1 MINSFLSIISKYQDH
16 FFSFLNYLNKKD
28 KKFFIL
34 GDIVESFNEFSKD
47 LEDIDEELL
56 DLTKLLQ
63 EAVFMSSTVYLDV
76 RVTIGHSEFYAVNLE
91 EVEVEQI
98 SIKDYL
104 VVKEKFVDINNASN
118 ILTLDFKPFYER
130 MPSVRDAKSIGAGVE
145 YLNRYLSS
153 KMFNET
159 DKWKNLLFDFIKL
172 HKFNSTQLILNDRVE
187 DADYLNANI
196 DKALKKLE
204 KYEKTDTYEKV
215 KHDLQLL
222 GFEPGLGKDVKEIS
236 KSLKILDKLFDSPDH
251 IVLGEF
257 ISRIPMIFNVAIIS
271 PHGFFGQEGVLGL
284 PDTGGQVVYILD
296 QVKALEKALIS
307 SLKKAGLN
315 VLPKIII
322 LTRSIPNA
330 GNTKCNK
337 RLEKVLNTK
346 NTWIL
351 RVPFRNH
358 NPKVTDNWISRF
370 EIWPYLEEFAEDSYI
385 ELKAEFQGK
394 PDLIIGNYSDGNLV
408 SYLLSKRFEVTQ
420 CCIAHA
426 LEKSKYLFSDLYWKD
441 LDDHYNF
448 STQFTADLIAINSSD
463 FQITSTYQEIAGTEF
478 SVGQYESHKHF
489 TLPGL
494 YRVENG
500 VNLYHT
506 KFNIISPG
514 VNEKIYFPYSKDDK
528 RISSTK
534 NSLTRML
541 FENTED
547 DEIYGTLKVP
557 GKIPLFSMA
566 RLDKNKNLTAL
577 VRWFGQNPEIQELA
591 NVIIVAG
598 QIDASRSSDK
608 EEIDQINYMHHLIN
622 EYNLHDKIRW
632 IGKLFRK
639 DEAGEVYRVIADR
652 NGFFIQPGLFE
663 GFGLTVLEAMISG
676 LPVIATKYGGP
687 LEIIQDGKNGFHID
701 PINDEESAKMILDV
715 LKKSSEND
723 GFWDKISKKSVQ
735 RVNES
740 YNWKLYSE
748 RLLSLSKIYGF
759 WKYVTDLET
768 KDSDAYLDI
777 VYHMLYKPRAQK
789 ILDKHN
795 NIS

>member
-1 MINSFLSIISKYQDH
+1 MINSFLSIISEYQDH
-16 FFSFLNYLNKKD
+16 FFSFLNLLNSKEKKL
-28 KKFFIL
+28 FIL
-34 GDIVESFNEFSKD
+34 GDIVEAFTEYSKPFD
-47 LEDIDEELL
+47 DIDEELQE
-56 DLTKLLQ
+56 LTKLLQ
-63 EAVFMSSTVYLDV
+63 EAICMGNSIYLDV
-76 RVTIGHSEFYAVNLE
+76 RVAIGHSEFYAVHLE
-91 EVEVEQI
+91 DVEVEQI
-98 SIKDYL
+98 SIKEYL
-104 VVKEKFVDINNASN
+104 MIKEKFVDPGNPAN

-130 MPSVRDAKSIGAGVE
+130 MPAVRDAKNIGAGVE

-153 KMFNET
+153 QMFTET
-159 DKWKNLLFDFIKL
+159 DKWKNLLFDFMKL
-172 HKFNSTQLILNDRVE
+172 HKHNGTQLILNDRVR
-187 DADYLNANI
+187 DTDHLNVNI
-196 DKALKKLE
+196 DKAIKKLE
-204 KYEKTDTYEKV
+204 KYEKTDSSEKV
-215 KHDLQLL
+215 KHDLQVL
-222 GFEPGLGKDVKEIS
+222 GFEPGLGKDVKEITE
-236 KSLKILDKLFDSPDH
+236 SLKILDRLFDSPDH

-271 PHGFFGQEGVLGL
+271 PHGYFGQEGVLGL

-307 SLKKAGLN
+307 SLKKSGLN

-322 LTRSIPNA
+322 LTRLIPNA
-330 GNTKCNK
+330 RDTTCDT
-337 RLEKVLNTK
+337 RLEKVTNTR

-351 RVPFRNH
+351 RVPFRKG
-358 NPKVTDNWISRF
+358 NPKVIDNWISRF
-370 EIWPYLEEFAEDSYI
+370 EIWPYLEEFAENASVA
-385 ELKAEFQGK
+385 LKGEFQGK

-408 SYLLSKRFEVTQ
+408 SYLLSKKFDVTQ

-441 LDDHYNF
+441 MDDHYNF

-514 VNEKIYFPYSKDDK
+514 VNEKIYFPYTKAEK

-534 NSLTRML
+534 NSITQML
-541 FENTED
+541 FENSD
-547 DEIYGTLKVP
+547 DHEIFGTLEYP
-557 GKIPLFSMA
+557 DRIPLFSMA

-577 VRWFGQNPEIQELA
+577 VRWYGQNPEIQKLA
-591 NVIIVAG
+591 NIIIVAG
-598 QIDASRSSDK
+598 QIEASRSSDK

-622 EYNLHDKIRW
+622 KYNLHNKIRW

-652 NGFFIQPGLFE
+652 KGFFVQPGLFE

-701 PINDEESAKMILDV
+701 PINDEESANIILDI
-715 LKKSSEND
+715 LRKSKED
-723 GFWDKISKKSVQ
+723 DKFWDQISKKSIQ

-759 WKYVTDLET
+759 WKYITDLET

-777 VYHMLYKPRAQK
+777 VYHMLFKPRAQN

-795 NIS
+795 STT